1 MCVLVAKLCPTVCD
15 PMDRSPSGSSVH
27 RIFQA
32 RTLEWIAIACSRGSP
47 DPRIEPASP
56 VSPASQADS
65 LPTGTSKIQKKCQ
78 PMLHA
83 YAPCRIMISR

>member
-1 MCVLVAKLCPTVCD
+1 MLVAKLCPTVCD

-32 RTLEWIAIACSRGSP
+32 RTLEWIAH
-47 DPRIEPASP
+47 ASP